1 MSYTKTTWSENDIIT
16 ADKLNNIEE
25 GISQSNSIYE
35 IELTEEEFEQL
46 QTGTL
51 EKNITEEVYLKIRNS
66 NVINLKGS
74 GGGYFLT
81 RNLNL
86 SNDYNI
92 TYYLNIM
99 APSLV
104 SNPQALIAE
113 VIGIENSYKIFFETV
128 EFNLST

>member
-1 MSYTKTTWSENDIIT
+1 MYTKHTWQAEEVIT

-128 EFNLST
+128 AFKLST

>member
-1 MSYTKTTWSENDIIT
+1 MYTKHTWQAEEVIT

-46 QTGTL
+46 QTRIL
-51 EKNITEEVYLKIRNS
+51 KKNISEEVYLKIRNS

>member
-1 MSYTKTTWSENDIIT
+1 MYTKHTWQAEEVIT

-66 NVINLKGS
+66 NVINFKGS

>member
-1 MSYTKTTWSENDIIT
+1 MYTKHTWQAEEVIT